1 MKHTLTTAALVLAA
15 ACVSPEAHREVVGAN
30 DKLQAQIAEM
40 ANSQKVLAAENER
53 LRTENNDL
61 RGRAVDAAYIEDQ
74 RKKLKDLLERYG
86 AGTPAAS
93 EGVELVM
100 TPEGYA
106 FRVAGGVLFSPGQN
120 ALSEQGRKTLG
131 ELAKQLEGRAI
142 RIDGHTDD
150 TPITRSQWESNLHLS
165 VARSLAVA
173 NFLIKDGGLKAD
185 RISVAGYGE
194 YRPAAAGTDDAARQ
208 KNRRVEILML
218 KGEPSPGK

>member
-1 MKHTLTTAALVLAA
+1 MKHILTTAALVLAA

-30 DKLQAQIAEM
+30 AALQAQIAEM
-40 ANSQKVLAAENER
+40 ADSQKVLAAENER
-53 LRTENNDL
+53 LRNENHEL
-61 RGRAVDAAYIEDQ
+61 RGRAVDAAYVEDQ
-74 RKKLKDLLERYG
+74 KKKLAELLARYG
-86 AGTPAAS
+86 AGTPSAA
-93 EGVELVM
+93 EGVELVQ

-106 FRVAGGVLFSPGQN
+106 FRVAGGVLFASGQN
-120 ALSEQGRKTLG
+120 ALSEQGKRTLS
-131 ELAKQLEGRAI
+131 ELSKQLEGRAI

-150 TPITRSQWESNLHLS
+150 TPIQRSQWESNLHLS

-173 NFLIKDGGLKAD
+173 NFLLKDAGLKAD

-218 KGEPSPGK
+218 RDEPPARK